1 MSSLQKTLLG
11 TTVFAGL
18 LLVLPQN
25 AGAVSSWNPGLLA
38 NTEAFQVI
46 DDADTDA
53 DVQLKFGET
62 LQESLTY
69 NRGESRFEFTRS
81 LQVGG
86 NLTATGSLNVLGTMS
101 GKSLQVTGTG
111 AAPLIYTDQTTGRVG
126 IGTVS
131 PTGKLSIIDGNGTAP
146 TTTAAL
152 TIATGV
158 GGGSTPLVVKYQ
170 DNEDSQ
176 AGMMMM
182 ETTEGILANM
192 GAGGT
197 NVFRIN
203 AHEGNAMALT
213 VNDRQEGIRITAAG
227 NVGIGTAAPE
237 TKLEVTGTASGNYV
251 FGQQGLGASGA
262 VVIKKLAGT
271 GTGNIFIVDTQ
282 GLVYDAT
289 NKRVGIGTAS
299 PAQALEVVS
308 TIQTSG
314 AASPKV
320 ILKSTGTNDADGG
333 EVQLFESNGTY
344 GWGLRNV
351 TQGDVFTIGKYTNG
365 SWGERLR
372 IGQKG
377 QLIIQDGGTFVT
389 AVGDEGILFDTNA
402 GQDGI
407 EFISSVS
414 GAGYGHRILD
424 VDGGAGAALLKI
436 QERLNSGTFSDV
448 VSVTNSLVGIGTTAP
463 ETKLEVVGTMSG
475 KSLQVTGTGA
485 APLIYTDQTTGRV
498 GIGTAS
504 PEQALH
510 MNGHLLLN
518 NNNEIRFKDSGGIQ
532 RTVFE
537 LDPNNDLWYGGS
549 MAGSVIFAGGGSYT
563 ERMKIDDDGDIII
576 NGNNKVGIGT
586 TAPETRLE
594 VTGTASGDLLHAQ
607 RGLTSSGSLAWEGT
621 ASGASLWISKLEGAG
636 LADCDTSDTSKLLW
650 DATTGRFS
658 CGTDQTGASSGISAT
673 TAEGM
678 FVNQGGDTMTGAL
691 TINEAG
697 ASTNDLLLNVLGTM
711 SGRSLQVTG
720 TGAAPLIFTDTTT
733 GRVGIGTASP
743 TDTNG
748 FGRALD
754 IQSSN
759 GGGAYFRD
767 SDDTGKYATI
777 GFAGSLGYIGTYG
790 ASTALSIQ
798 TSGSE
803 KVRVDTSGNVGI
815 GTTTPNAKLSVAGTA
830 SGRILSFG
838 DRLTGSGAVS
848 IRTLTDS
855 TTAFQVLDSDG
866 GTPVFNID
874 TTNERIGIGTAAL
887 ETALEVVGTMSGKFL
902 RVTGTGASP
911 MIYAHT
917 SNGNVGIG
925 TASPESKLHV
935 SGVSGVLF
943 KVTGASYPYWMI
955 EDTTAGHQAFMSY
968 RSDGNMFFDNNY
980 DFTVASQTYAN
991 RGTATADTPRFKIKG
1006 ATGNVG
1012 IGTTAPNA
1020 KLSVAGTASGRI
1032 LSFGERLTGSG
1043 AVSIRTATDSTTA
1056 FQVLDSDGGTPVF
1069 NIDTTNERVGIGKSN
1084 PYYPL
1089 DVVGEIRSN
1098 DEIRIYKNGSD
1109 SVTSGANYYLAND
1122 GNTRAWTQQLGADND
1137 IDYWYYDGSS
1147 WERKATMQTTGN
1159 LGLGTT
1165 APETKLE
1172 VVGTISGSQLR
1183 MGNATTSGSI
1193 VYSSGSTLMATAK
1206 GASGQ
1211 VLVSKGTG
1219 TPLWQAPTSAMLWY
1233 IDGSLAIGTKQGAT
1247 VVMPFGFTC
1256 TDVDLRVDTAPVGT
1270 DLIVDIN
1277 KDGGTIFSTRPQIT
1291 DSQTSEAGTHAFST
1305 TDLPAGS
1312 AITLDIDQVGGGTA
1326 GSDLTVI
1333 LKGTRKYP

>member
-271 GTGNIFIVDTQ
+271 GTGNIFIVDTK

-299 PAQALEVVS
+299 PSQTLDVRGKILIDDGVMIKNYNGRFDVRTPTDNNSADILVNNATLNGNLTVQGAGSTMTALEV
-308 TIQTSG
+308 T
-314 AASPKV
+314 
-320 ILKSTGTNDADGG
+320 
-333 EVQLFESNGTY
+333 
-344 GWGLRNV
+344 
-351 TQGDVFTIGKYTNG
+351 
-365 SWGERLR
+365 
-372 IGQKG
+372 
-377 QLIIQDGGTFVT
+377 
-389 AVGDEGILFDTNA
+389 
-402 GQDGI
+402 
-407 EFISSVS
+407 
-414 GAGYGHRILD
+414 
-424 VDGGAGAALLKI
+424 
-436 QERLNSGTFSDV
+436 
-448 VSVTNSLVGIGTTAP
+448 
-463 ETKLEVVGTMSG
+463 GTMSG

-815 GTTTPNAKLSVAGTA
+815 GTTAPNAKLSVAGTA

-838 DRLTGSGAVS
+838 ERLTGSGAVS
-848 IRTLTDS
+848 IRTATDS
-855 TTAFQVLDSDG
+855 TTAFQVMDSDG

-1012 IGTTAPNA
+1012 IGTTAPNT

-1043 AVSIRTATDSTTA
+1043 AVSIRTLTDSTTA

-1069 NIDTTNERVGIGKSN
+1069 NIDTTNERVGIGTAS
-1084 PYYPL
+1084 PSYPL

-1098 DEIRIYKNGSD
+1098 NEIRIYKNGSD
-1109 SVTSGANYYLAND
+1109 TVTSGANYYLAND

-1211 VLVSKGTG
+1211 ILVSKGTG

-1247 VVMPFGFTC
+1247 VVMPYGFTC